1 MCTSA
6 ADTRKS
12 GLFVQ
17 YATLY
22 IRRAYT
28 DTNPDTDPERR
39 GRCTTLRELRTTK
52 LDGCVASRS
61 TPRGLC
67 KYE

>member
-12 GLFVQ
+12 GMFVQ

-28 DTNPDTDPERR
+28 DTNPERR